1 MNININTM
9 PKKYLISINPNT
21 NEINSRYLNGKQV
34 IKYNKGYNYN
44 SLMNAINKK
53 ITYKGYTWLWI
64 HTNNLDENSELDMKF
79 RKHIFDVNNS
89 INSILTVLGCHT
101 TTENSDQCQ
110 DGKQIEC
117 NRNTLTVSIV

>member
-21 NEINSRYLNGKQV
+21 NEIKSRYLNGKQV

-64 HTNNLDENSELDMKF
+64 HANNLDENPELDMKF

-110 DGKQIEC
+110 DGK
-117 NRNTLTVSIV
+117 